1 MLVLGKASK
10 INNMSNSK
18 FVAGLILG
26 AAAGT
31 FLAIFANTDKG
42 KDMWDD
48 VSTKGKDMWGDA
60 LDTADDWQGKAKS
73 QYGDAFD
80 EVSDLISKGKKY
92 ISQLEKKAKDIKDA
106 ATS

>member
-1 MLVLGKASK
+1 
-10 INNMSNSK
+10 MSNSK

-31 FLAIFANTDKG
+31 FLALFANTDKG

-48 VSTKGKDMWGDA
+48 VSDKGKDFWD
-60 LDTADDWQGKAKS
+60 DVKDKADDWGDKAKS
-73 QYGDAFD
+73 KYGDT
-80 EVSDLISKGKKY
+80 SDDIENLIAKGKKY
-92 ISQLEKKAKDIKDA
+92 IAKLEKKAKDVKDA

>member
-1 MLVLGKASK
+1 
-10 INNMSNSK
+10 MSNSK

-42 KDMWDD
+42 KDLLDD
-48 VSTKGKDMWGDA
+48 VSSKGKNFWDDA
-60 LDTADDWQGKAKS
+60 VDTADDWGSKAKS
-73 QYGDAFD
+73 KYSDASD
-80 EVSDLISKGKKY
+80 EIDDLISKGKKY
-92 ISQLEKKAKDIKDA
+92 ISQLEKKAKDLKDA